1 MREGAESVHTGEV
14 RRKKKTVAFMK
25 AKGEKKLTEVNVYDA
40 KSDYKT
46 AW

>member
-1 MREGAESVHTGEV
+1 MREGAESAHTGEV
-14 RRKKKTVAFMK
+14 RKKKTVAFMK